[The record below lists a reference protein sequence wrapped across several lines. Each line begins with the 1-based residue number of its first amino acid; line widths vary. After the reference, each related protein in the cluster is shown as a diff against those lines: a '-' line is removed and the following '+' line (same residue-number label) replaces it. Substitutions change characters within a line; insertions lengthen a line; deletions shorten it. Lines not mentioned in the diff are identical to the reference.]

1 MHARHPVDA
10 LRLADDRRRE
20 LGERWPR
27 DLEVRRA
34 IAYWLLRL
42 AIRLDPPRRR
52 PGRTLGTAV
61 RR

>member
-1 MHARHPVDA
+1 MHPRHPADA
-10 LRLADDRRRE
+10 LRLAEERRRE

-27 DLEVRRA
+27 ELDVRRA
-34 IAYWLLRL
+34 IAYWLVRL

-52 PGRTLGTAV
+52 GRPVVGTAV